1 MCVPGKLVYLYV
13 GPLPC
18 RRKLYNNDVIYGV
31 TALSGYDRLLRM
43 RGYSASLN
51 GTGVSTGLIIC
62 VHTPVIQYGGA
73 WRLPAPP

>member
-1 MCVPGKLVYLYV
+1 MSRILSLR
-13 GPLPC
+13 LIHAMHA
-18 RRKLYNNDVIYGV
+18 LTSNNDVIYGG
-31 TALSGYDRLLRM
+31 TALSGDDRLLRM
-43 RGYSASLN
+43 RGNSAGLN